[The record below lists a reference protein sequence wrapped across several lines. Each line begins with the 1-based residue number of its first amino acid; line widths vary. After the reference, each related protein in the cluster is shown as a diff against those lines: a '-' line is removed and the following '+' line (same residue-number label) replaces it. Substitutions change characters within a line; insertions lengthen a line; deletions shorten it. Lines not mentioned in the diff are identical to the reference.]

1 MIRLAAARMRYGARV
16 LFDGLDW
23 MVSPADRIG
32 IVGGNGSGKST
43 LLKILHG
50 TERLDAGSIE
60 RQKSIRVGYLPQEG
74 LAFSGRTVFEECLTV
89 FSEAAALEREL
100 EHLVERMADVDPSS
114 SDFQAVLDR
123 YEWCSSRFLAL
134 DGYTREARVGAVL
147 GGLAFPASDWDKP
160 CEEFSGGWQM
170 RIALA
175 KLLLEK
181 PNLLLLDE
189 PTNHLDLEARN
200 WLESYLASYP
210 HAYVVVSHDRF
221 FLDTTVRKI
230 VHLWNRRAHFY
241 TGNYSNFEAMRDE
254 RVQQI
259 RAAYRN
265 QRDRIE
271 QLETFIKRFRYKA
284 SKAKQVQS
292 RVKELERME
301 RIEIPPEEKT
311 IHFRFPQPPPSGRV
325 VVELRDFAK
334 SYGDNEV
341 FRRASLR
348 VERGD
353 RIALVGANG
362 AGKSTLIRI
371 LAGIEPLTAGIRKV
385 GYRVGIDH
393 FAQDQYRALNPDAL
407 LLEDLLGRA
416 PLMGESELRGLL
428 GCFLFSGDDVF
439 KRIRVLSGGERNR
452 YALARLLLQPANFL
466 LLDEP
471 TNHLDLRAKE
481 VLLPALLDFEGTMV
495 FVSHDRYFID
505 RLANKVVHVGDGDLE
520 VYPGGYEE
528 FLWSRERRAEE
539 ASRGASP
546 PVSQELRAALH
557 AAKPSPPRRMN
568 PLKVEQ
574 LRVKIGAIEEQIES
588 IEEDCRVLQL
598 ELASSGRNHAR
609 RRKVL
614 RELEAGQRELQRRE
628 DEWAELSEILAAEVP

>member
-23 MVSPADRIG
+23 MVSPTDRIG

-50 TERLDAGSIE
+50 TERLDAGSIQ

-74 LAFSGRTVFEECLTV
+74 LAFSGRTVFDECLTV

-100 EHLVERMADVDPSS
+100 ENLVERMADVDPSS
-114 SDFQAVLDR
+114 HDFQTVLDR

-210 HAYVVVSHDRF
+210 HAYVLVSHDRF
-221 FLDTTVRKI
+221 FLDATVRKI
-230 VHLWNRRAHFY
+230 VHLWNRKAHFY
-241 TGNYSNFEAMRDE
+241 TGNYSKFEGMRDE
-254 RVQQI
+254 RIEQI

-265 QRDRIE
+265 QRERIE
-271 QLETFIKRFRYKA
+271 QLETFISRFRYKA

-301 RIEIPPEEKT
+301 RIEIPSEEKT

-334 SYGDNEV
+334 SYGDNQV

-371 LAGIEPLTAGIRKV
+371 LAGIEPLTAGIRKL

-393 FAQDQYRALNPDAL
+393 FAQDQYRALNPHAV

-520 VYPGGYEE
+520 VFPGGYEE

-539 ASRGASP
+539 AKRPDSP
-546 PVSQELRAALH
+546 PVSRELRAALR
-557 AAKPSPPRRMN
+557 AAKPSTPRRMN

-574 LRVKIGAIEEQIES
+574 LRMKIGSIEEQIES

-614 RELEAGQRELQRRE
+614 QELEAGQRELERRE
-628 DEWAELSEILAAEVP
+628 DEWAELSEILAVEAP

>member
-1 MIRLAAARMRYGARV
+1 M
-16 LFDGLDW
+16 
-23 MVSPADRIG
+23 
-32 IVGGNGSGKST
+32 
-43 LLKILHG
+43 
-50 TERLDAGSIE
+50 GSIQ

-74 LAFSGRTVFEECLTV
+74 LAFSGRTVFDECLTV

-100 EHLVERMADVDPSS
+100 ENLVERMADVDPYSH
-114 SDFQAVLDR
+114 DFQAVLDR

-147 GGLAFPASDWDKP
+147 GGLAFPASNWDKP

-175 KLLLEK
+175 KLLLDK

-210 HAYVVVSHDRF
+210 HAYVLVSHDRF

-230 VHLWNRRAHFY
+230 VHLWNRKAHFY

-292 RVKELERME
+292 RLKELERME
-301 RIEIPPEEKT
+301 RIEIPSEEKT

-325 VVELRDFAK
+325 VIELRDFAK
-334 SYGDNEV
+334 SYGDNQV
-341 FRRASLR
+341 FRRSSLR
-348 VERGD
+348 IERGD

-393 FAQDQYRALNPDAL
+393 FAQDQYRALNPDAV

-520 VYPGGYEE
+520 VFPGGYEE

-539 ASRGASP
+539 SKRPDSP
-546 PVSQELRAALH
+546 PVSRELRSALR
-557 AAKPSPPRRMN
+557 AAKPSTPRRMN
-568 PLKVEQ
+568 PMKVKQ

-614 RELEAGQRELQRRE
+614 QELEAGQRELQRRE
-628 DEWAELSEILAAEVP
+628 DEWAELSEILAVEAP

>member
-1 MIRLAAARMRYGARV
+1 MRYGARV

-23 MVSPADRIG
+23 MVSPEDRIG

-74 LAFSGRTVFEECLTV
+74 LAFSGRTIFDECLTV

-100 EHLVERMADVDPSS
+100 EALVERMAEVDPSS
-114 SDFQAVLDR
+114 PDFRAVLDR

-147 GGLAFPASDWDKP
+147 GGLAFPPSDWDKP

-175 KLLLEK
+175 KLLLDK

-200 WLESYLASYP
+200 WLEGYLASYP

-221 FLDTTVRKI
+221 FLDSTVRKI
-230 VHLWNRRAHFY
+230 VHLWNRKAHFY
-241 TGNYSNFEAMRDE
+241 TGNYSKFEGMRDE
-254 RVQQI
+254 RIQQI

-271 QLETFIKRFRYKA
+271 QLEMFIKRFRYKA

-292 RVKELERME
+292 RIKELERME
-301 RIEIPPEEKT
+301 RVEIPPEEKT

-325 VVELRDFAK
+325 VVALRDVAK
-334 SYGDNEV
+334 SYGQNQV

-371 LAGIEPLTAGIRKV
+371 LAGTEPLTAGIRKV
-385 GYRVGIDH
+385 GYRVGIDY
-393 FAQDQYRALNPDAL
+393 FAQDQYRALNPDTV
-407 LLEDLLGRA
+407 LLEDLLDRA

-481 VLLPALLDFEGTMV
+481 VLLPALLGFEGTMV
-495 FVSHDRYFID
+495 FVSHDRYFIN
-505 RLANKVVHVGDGDLE
+505 RLANKVVHVGDGELE
-520 VYPGGYEE
+520 VFPGGYEE

-539 ASRGASP
+539 AERPASP
-546 PVSQELRAALH
+546 PVSRELQAAIH
-557 AAKPSPPRRMN
+557 AAKPSTQRRMN

-574 LRVKIGAIEEQIES
+574 LRVRINAIEEEIEH
-588 IEEDCRVLQL
+588 IEEDCRVLQI

-609 RRKVL
+609 RRRVL
-614 RELEAGQRELQRRE
+614 KELEAGQRQLERRE
-628 DEWAELSEILAAEVP
+628 DEWAELSEILAAEAS